1 MNVSTDTQMD
11 KWMDR
16 LTNQH
21 ESIIIYMYMYNV
33 HVHYNIHYN
42 VHIFFCIHF
51 NIYFTEDALTLVF
64 VETKKGCDA
73 LDDFL
78 YANNY
83 PCTCI
88 HGDRSQAQREEALRS
103 FKSAGCRILV
113 ATAVSTCMSF
123 HLSICS
129 SCQHAMYLFVYLSF
143 HLSGNPSVYL
153 SIIHSSSILLST
165 YSFIYSFVHP
175 LTCTCMCTPM
185 IYSTI
190 ITSIYPFY
198 LKRLLL
204 VDQTY
209 QM

>member
-21 ESIIIYMYMYNV
+21 ESIIIYMYNV

-153 SIIHSSSILLST
+153 SYIHPQSFYPPIHLFIHSSIHLH
-165 YSFIYSFVHP
+165 VHVCVH
-175 LTCTCMCTPM
+175 L
-185 IYSTI
+185 
-190 ITSIYPFY
+190 
-198 LKRLLL
+198 
-204 VDQTY
+204 
-209 QM
+209 